1 MAYHNRF
8 LHSQML
14 PIGAML
20 LSMSASS
27 LLANSADSNATIKA
41 IDIQE
46 AVEIELPRYQPG
58 ISKTAKTGQ
67 LAHDVPQAITV
78 VTKELLHDKSEFT
91 LKEALSNVSGLT
103 FNAAEGGR
111 IGDNMNLRGFYTF
124 GDLYLDGIRDVA
136 QYNRDTFNLESIDV
150 LRGGAAMLFGRG
162 QAGGVI
168 NQVSKDAEA
177 ENFGKLSITAGT
189 DEYKRASAD
198 VNVMLNDTTAFRLN
212 AMGMDSG
219 STRDDVYNETVGI
232 APTMTFGLNTDNEF
246 SLSHYYLKTHITP
259 DYGVPF
265 DSATKR
271 PADVGNKVFYGFTDD
286 YEDNRV
292 NITTASYTHK
302 FSKDTRLR
310 SVIRHADYL
319 RDNWA
324 TAPGGYDTTNGADDT
339 ITRGTKGN
347 GAKEKTDTWQNDFTT
362 QFEALGLKHEALV
375 GTEFLR
381 EEQVRWGHDGLSTY
395 YPNISLANGPANG
408 LAAVPTNGQ
417 RALASNGIWYQYATT
432 GTRWAAS
439 MPTTAES
446 GSTLPDAYK
455 SVYGNKERNISGGY
469 KGRTW
474 AVYAQDIV
482 EVAPNWKV
490 MAGFRK
496 DWLNMDYFTGAN
508 MVQNG
513 ELQFNEMSYRAGLS
527 YQPNKQHHYYLSWN
541 NSFNTTGDL
550 YSFSNVYAPER
561 SKTYELGAK
570 FELFEGDLSLRAA
583 IYRTIKEWERNT
595 DVASASSNP
604 ILSKERHTDGIEFE
618 VAGRINDNWDV
629 FAGVAF
635 MDPEVDAVAPGKDDM
650 YIGQKPPNSTDYTFN
665 LWTTYKLGSGWKIG
679 SGIEGKGERA
689 VYSYANESVS
699 NVFNPNIAP
708 SYIRYDGMISYTQ
721 KNYAV
726 QLNVK
731 NLLDT
736 VYYESAYINGGFV
749 VPGTGRTA
757 QVTLDY
763 KFF

>member
-8 LHSQML
+8 FSARTL
-14 PIGAML
+14 PIGAIL
-20 LSMSASS
+20 LSMGASS
-27 LLANSADSNATIKA
+27 LLAENVDATIKV

-46 AVEIELPRYQPG
+46 TVEVELPRYQPG
-58 ISKTAKTGQ
+58 VTKTAKTGQ

-136 QYNRDTFNLESIDV
+136 QYNRDTFNLESVDV

-189 DEYKRASAD
+189 NEYKRASAD
-198 VNVMLNDTTAFRLN
+198 INVMLNDTTAFRLN
-212 AMGMDSG
+212 AMGMDAG
-219 STRDDVYNETVGI
+219 STRDDVYNESVGI
-232 APTMTFGLNTDNEF
+232 APTITFGLGSDNEF

-265 DSATKR
+265 NSETKR
-271 PADVGNKVFYGFTDD
+271 PIDVDKSTYYGFTDD

-302 FSKDTRLR
+302 FSKDTQLR
-310 SVIRHADYL
+310 SVVRHADYL

-324 TAPGGYDTTNGADDT
+324 IAPSGRDYLTTGAVG
-339 ITRGTKGN
+339 RSSKGN

-362 QFEALGLKHEALV
+362 KFELLGMKHEALV

-381 EEQVRWGHDGLSTY
+381 EEAVRWGHDGLTSY
-395 YPNISLANGPANG
+395 YPNISDANGPANG
-408 LAAVPTNGQ
+408 LPDAGTGRYV
-417 RALASNGIWYQYATT
+417 ASNGVIYSRTSAT
-432 GTRWAAS
+432 GAWAAQLPNS
-439 MPTTAES
+439 LES
-446 GSTLPDAYK
+446 GSSIPDAYK
-455 SVYGNKERNISGGY
+455 SVYGNKERNINGGY

-474 AVYAQDIV
+474 ALYAQDVIEFV
-482 EVAPNWKV
+482 PNWKV

-496 DWLNMDYFTGAN
+496 DWLNMDYYTGSDLT
-508 MVQNG
+508 QNG
-513 ELQFNEMSYRAGLS
+513 ELRYNEMSYRAGLS
-527 YQPNKQHHYYLSWN
+527 YQPGKNQHYYVAWN

-550 YSFSNVYAPER
+550 YSFSNAYDPER
-561 SKTYELGAK
+561 SETIELGAK
-570 FELFEGDLSLRAA
+570 WELFDGDLSLRSA
-583 IYRTIKEWERNT
+583 IYRTTKEWERNT
-595 DVASASSNP
+595 DVMSASANP
-604 ILSKERHTDGIEFE
+604 ILSKKRHTDGIELE
-618 VAGRINDNWDV
+618 AAGRITDNWDI
-629 FAGVAF
+629 FAGVAL
-635 MDPEVDAVAPGKDDM
+635 MDAEVDEVIPGKSD
-650 YIGQKPPNSTDYTFN
+650 IVVGKNPPNSTDYTYN
-665 LWTTYKLGSGWKIG
+665 LWTTYKFPHGWKIG
-679 SGIEGKGERA
+679 AGIEGKGDRA
-689 VYSYANESVS
+689 VYGYPNDGATTFEP
-699 NVFNPNIAP
+699 NVAP
-708 SYIRYDGMISYTQ
+708 SYIRYDAMIAYVQ
-721 KNYAV
+721 KHYAV

-731 NLLDT
+731 NLFDKT
-736 VYYESAYINGGFV
+736 YYESAYINGGFA

-757 QVTLDY
+757 QLTFDY

>member
-8 LHSQML
+8 LNSQML

-20 LSMSASS
+20 LSIGASS
-27 LLANSADSNATIKA
+27 VLADSADSNATIKA
-41 IDIQE
+41 IDIQDT
-46 AVEIELPRYQPG
+46 VEIELPRYQPG

-136 QYNRDTFNLESIDV
+136 QYNRDTFNLEQVDV

-177 ENFGKLSITAGT
+177 ENFGKLSMTLGT
-189 DEYKRASAD
+189 DEYKRASTD
-198 VNVMLNDTTAFRLN
+198 INVMLNDTTAFRLN
-212 AMGMDSG
+212 AMGMDAG
-219 STRDDVYNETVGI
+219 STRNDVYNESYGI
-232 APTMTFGLNTDNEF
+232 APTITFGLGTNNEF
-246 SLSHYYLKTHITP
+246 SLSHLYLNTHITP

-271 PADVGNKVFYGFTDD
+271 PIDVDKSTFYGFTDD
-286 YEDNRV
+286 FEDNRV

-302 FSKDTRLR
+302 FSKETQLR

-324 TAPGGYDTTNGADDT
+324 IAPGGYDPVTGSVN
-339 ITRGTKGN
+339 RSSKGN

-362 QFEALGLKHEALV
+362 KFEALGMKHEALV

-381 EEQVRWGHDGLSTY
+381 EEQVRWGHDGLSSY
-395 YPNISLANGPANG
+395 FPNISDANGPANG
-408 LAAVPTNGQ
+408 LPDTATGRHV
-417 RALASNGIWYQYATT
+417 ASNGIIYSRTSAT
-432 GTRWAAS
+432 GSWVAQLPNS
-439 MPTTAES
+439 LES
-446 GSTLPDAYK
+446 GSSIPEAYK
-455 SVYGNKERNISGGY
+455 AVYGNKERNINGGY
-469 KGRTW
+469 KGHTW
-474 AVYAQDIV
+474 ALYAQDVV
-482 EVAPNWKV
+482 EFVPNWKV

-496 DWLNMDYFTGAN
+496 DWLKMDYYTGASLT
-508 MVQNG
+508 QNG
-513 ELQFNEMSYRAGLS
+513 DLRYNEMSYRAGLS
-527 YQPNKQHHYYLSWN
+527 YQPSSRQHYYLAWN

-550 YSFSNVYAPER
+550 YSFSNRYDPER
-561 SKTYELGAK
+561 SVTYELGAK
-570 FELFEGDLSLRAA
+570 WELFEGDLSLRTAV
-583 IYRTIKEWERNT
+583 YRTIKEWERNT
-595 DVASASSNP
+595 DVMSASSNP
-604 ILSKERHTDGIEFE
+604 ILSKERHTDGIELE
-618 VAGRINDNWDV
+618 AAGRITDNWDV
-629 FAGVAF
+629 FAGLAL
-635 MDPEVDAVAPGKDDM
+635 MDPEVDAVAPGKSD
-650 YIGQKPPNSTDYTFN
+650 IVVGQKPPNSTDYTFN
-665 LWTTYKLGSGWKIG
+665 VWTTYKLGGGWKVG
-679 SGIEGKGERA
+679 GGIEGKGDRA
-689 VYSYANESVS
+689 VYSYPNSGATS
-699 NVFNPNIAP
+699 FNPNVAP
-708 SYIRYDGMISYTQ
+708 HYVRYDAMIGYTQ

-731 NLLDT
+731 NLFDT
-736 VYYESAYINGGFV
+736 TYYESAYINGGFA

>member
-8 LHSQML
+8 LNSQML

-20 LSMSASS
+20 LSIGASS
-27 LLANSADSNATIKA
+27 VLADSADSNATIKA
-41 IDIQE
+41 IDIQDT
-46 AVEIELPRYQPG
+46 VEIELPRYQPG

-136 QYNRDTFNLESIDV
+136 QYNRDTFNLEQVDV

-177 ENFGKLSITAGT
+177 ENFGKLSMTLGT
-189 DEYKRASAD
+189 DEYKRASTD
-198 VNVMLNDTTAFRLN
+198 INVMLNDTTAFRLN
-212 AMGMDSG
+212 AMGMDAG
-219 STRDDVYNETVGI
+219 STRNDVYNESYGI
-232 APTMTFGLNTDNEF
+232 APTITFGLGTDNEF
-246 SLSHYYLKTHITP
+246 SLSHLYLNTHITP

-271 PADVGNKVFYGFTDD
+271 PIDVDKSTFYGFTDD
-286 YEDNRV
+286 FEDNRV

-302 FSKDTRLR
+302 FSKETQLR

-324 TAPGGYDTTNGADDT
+324 IAPGGYDPVTGSVN
-339 ITRGTKGN
+339 RSSKGN

-362 QFEALGLKHEALV
+362 KFEALGMKHEALV

-381 EEQVRWGHDGLSTY
+381 EEQVRWGHDGLSSY
-395 YPNISLANGPANG
+395 FPNISDANGPANG
-408 LAAVPTNGQ
+408 LPDTATGRHV
-417 RALASNGIWYQYATT
+417 ASNGIIYSRTSAT
-432 GTRWAAS
+432 GSWVAQLPNS
-439 MPTTAES
+439 LES
-446 GSTLPDAYK
+446 GSSIPEAYK
-455 SVYGNKERNISGGY
+455 AVYGNKERNINAGY
-469 KGRTW
+469 KGHTW
-474 AVYAQDIV
+474 ALYAQDVV
-482 EVAPNWKV
+482 EFVPNWKV

-496 DWLNMDYFTGAN
+496 DWLKMDYYTGASLT
-508 MVQNG
+508 QNG
-513 ELQFNEMSYRAGLS
+513 DLRYNEMSYRAGLS
-527 YQPNKQHHYYLSWN
+527 YQPSSRQHYYLAWN

-550 YSFSNVYAPER
+550 YSFSNRYDPER
-561 SKTYELGAK
+561 SVTYELGAK
-570 FELFEGDLSLRAA
+570 WELFEGDLSLRTAV
-583 IYRTIKEWERNT
+583 YRTIKEWERNT
-595 DVASASSNP
+595 DVMSASSNP
-604 ILSKERHTDGIEFE
+604 ILSKERHTDGIELE
-618 VAGRINDNWDV
+618 AAGRITDNWDV
-629 FAGVAF
+629 FAGLAL
-635 MDPEVDAVAPGKDDM
+635 MDPEVDAVAPGKSD
-650 YIGQKPPNSTDYTFN
+650 IVVGQKPPNSTDYTFN
-665 LWTTYKLGSGWKIG
+665 VWTTYKLGGGWKVG
-679 SGIEGKGERA
+679 GGIEGKGDRA
-689 VYSYANESVS
+689 VYSYPNSGTTS
-699 NVFNPNIAP
+699 FNPNVAP
-708 SYIRYDGMISYTQ
+708 HYVRYDAMIGYTQ

-731 NLLDT
+731 NLFDT
-736 VYYESAYINGGFV
+736 TYYESAYINGGFA

>member
-8 LHSQML
+8 LNSQML

-20 LSMSASS
+20 LSIGASS
-27 LLANSADSNATIKA
+27 VLADSADSNATIKA
-41 IDIQE
+41 IDIQDT
-46 AVEIELPRYQPG
+46 VEIELPRYQPG

-136 QYNRDTFNLESIDV
+136 QYNRDTFNLEQVDV

-177 ENFGKLSITAGT
+177 LENFGKLSMTLGT
-189 DEYKRASAD
+189 DEYKRASTD
-198 VNVMLNDTTAFRLN
+198 INVMLNDTTAFRLN
-212 AMGMDSG
+212 AMGMDAG
-219 STRDDVYNETVGI
+219 STRNDVYNESYGI
-232 APTMTFGLNTDNEF
+232 APTITFGLGTNNEF
-246 SLSHYYLKTHITP
+246 SLSHLYLNTHITP

-271 PADVGNKVFYGFTDD
+271 PIDVDKSTFYGFTDD
-286 YEDNRV
+286 FEDNRV

-302 FSKDTRLR
+302 FSKETQLR

-324 TAPGGYDTTNGADDT
+324 IAPGGYDPVTGSVN
-339 ITRGTKGN
+339 RSSKGN

-362 QFEALGLKHEALV
+362 KFEALGMKHEALV

-381 EEQVRWGHDGLSTY
+381 EEQVRWGHDGLSSY
-395 YPNISLANGPANG
+395 FPNISDANGPANG
-408 LAAVPTNGQ
+408 LPDTATGRHV
-417 RALASNGIWYQYATT
+417 ASNGIIYSRTSAT
-432 GTRWAAS
+432 GSWVAQLPNS
-439 MPTTAES
+439 LES
-446 GSTLPDAYK
+446 GSSIPEAYK
-455 SVYGNKERNISGGY
+455 AVYGNKERNINGGY
-469 KGRTW
+469 KGHTW
-474 AVYAQDIV
+474 ALYAQDVV
-482 EVAPNWKV
+482 EFVPNWKV

-496 DWLNMDYFTGAN
+496 DWLKMDYYTGASLT
-508 MVQNG
+508 QNG
-513 ELQFNEMSYRAGLS
+513 DLRYNEMSYRAGLS
-527 YQPNKQHHYYLSWN
+527 YQPSSRQHYYLAWN

-550 YSFSNVYAPER
+550 YSFSNRYDPER
-561 SKTYELGAK
+561 SVTYELGAK
-570 FELFEGDLSLRAA
+570 WELFEGDLSLRTAV
-583 IYRTIKEWERNT
+583 YRTIKEWERNT
-595 DVASASSNP
+595 DVMSASSNP
-604 ILSKERHTDGIEFE
+604 ILSKERHTDGIELE
-618 VAGRINDNWDV
+618 AAGRITDNWDV
-629 FAGVAF
+629 FAGLAL
-635 MDPEVDAVAPGKDDM
+635 MDPEVDAVAPGKSD
-650 YIGQKPPNSTDYTFN
+650 IVVGQKPPNSTDYTFN
-665 LWTTYKLGSGWKIG
+665 VWTTYKLGGGWKVG
-679 SGIEGKGERA
+679 GGIEGKGDRA
-689 VYSYANESVS
+689 VYSYPNSGTTS
-699 NVFNPNIAP
+699 FNPNVAP
-708 SYIRYDGMISYTQ
+708 HYVRYDAMIGYTQ

-731 NLLDT
+731 NLFDT
-736 VYYESAYINGGFV
+736 TYYESAYINGGFA

>member
-8 LHSQML
+8 LNSQML

-20 LSMSASS
+20 LSIGASS
-27 LLANSADSNATIKA
+27 VLADSVDSNATIKA
-41 IDIQE
+41 IDIQDT
-46 AVEIELPRYQPG
+46 VEIELPRYQPG

-136 QYNRDTFNLESIDV
+136 QYNRDTFNLEQVDV

-177 ENFGKLSITAGT
+177 ENFGKLSMTLGT
-189 DEYKRASAD
+189 DEYKRASTD
-198 VNVMLNDTTAFRLN
+198 INVMLNDTTAFRLN
-212 AMGMDSG
+212 AMGMDAG
-219 STRDDVYNETVGI
+219 STRNDVYNESYGI
-232 APTMTFGLNTDNEF
+232 APTITFGLGTDNEF
-246 SLSHYYLKTHITP
+246 SLSHLYLNTHITP

-271 PADVGNKVFYGFTDD
+271 PIDVDKSTFYGFTDD
-286 YEDNRV
+286 FEDNRV

-302 FSKDTRLR
+302 FSKETQLR

-324 TAPGGYDTTNGADDT
+324 IAPGGYDPVTGSVN
-339 ITRGTKGN
+339 RSSKGN

-362 QFEALGLKHEALV
+362 KFEALGMKHEALV

-381 EEQVRWGHDGLSTY
+381 EEQVRWGHDGLSSY
-395 YPNISLANGPANG
+395 FPNISDANGPANG
-408 LAAVPTNGQ
+408 LPDTATGRHV
-417 RALASNGIWYQYATT
+417 ASNGIIYSRTSAT
-432 GTRWAAS
+432 GSWVAQLPNS
-439 MPTTAES
+439 LES
-446 GSTLPDAYK
+446 GSSIPEAYK
-455 SVYGNKERNISGGY
+455 AVYGNKERNINGGY
-469 KGRTW
+469 KGHTW
-474 AVYAQDIV
+474 ALYAQDVV
-482 EVAPNWKV
+482 EFVPKWKM

-496 DWLNMDYFTGAN
+496 DWLKMDYYTGASLT
-508 MVQNG
+508 QNG
-513 ELQFNEMSYRAGLS
+513 DLRYNEMSYRAGLS
-527 YQPNKQHHYYLSWN
+527 YQPSSRQHYYLAWN

-550 YSFSNVYAPER
+550 YSFSNRYDPER
-561 SKTYELGAK
+561 SVTYELGAK
-570 FELFEGDLSLRAA
+570 WELFEGDLSLRTAV
-583 IYRTIKEWERNT
+583 YRTIKEWERNT
-595 DVASASSNP
+595 DVMSASSNP
-604 ILSKERHTDGIEFE
+604 ILSKERHTDGIELE
-618 VAGRINDNWDV
+618 AAGRITDNWDV
-629 FAGVAF
+629 FAGLAL
-635 MDPEVDAVAPGKDDM
+635 MDPEVDAVAPGKSD
-650 YIGQKPPNSTDYTFN
+650 IVVGQKPPNSTDYTFN
-665 LWTTYKLGSGWKIG
+665 VWTTYKLGGGWKVG
-679 SGIEGKGERA
+679 GGIEGKGDRA
-689 VYSYANESVS
+689 VYSYPNSGTTS
-699 NVFNPNIAP
+699 FNPNVAP
-708 SYIRYDGMISYTQ
+708 HYIRYDAMIGYTQ

-731 NLLDT
+731 NLFDT
-736 VYYESAYINGGFV
+736 TYYESAYINGGFA

>member
-1 MAYHNRF
+1 MAYHSRF
-8 LHSQML
+8 LKSRTL

-27 LLANSADSNATIKA
+27 LLADSADSNATIKA
-41 IDIQE
+41 IDISE
-46 AVEIELPRYQPG
+46 NIEIELPRYQPG

-177 ENFGKLSITAGT
+177 ENFGTLSMTVGT
-189 DEYKRASAD
+189 DEYKRISTD
-198 VNVMLNDTTAFRLN
+198 INVMLNDTTAFRLN

-219 STRDDVYNETVGI
+219 STRNDVYNESYGV
-232 APTMTFGLNTDNEF
+232 APTITFGLNTDNEF
-246 SLSHYYLKTHITP
+246 SLSHFYLKTHITP

-265 DSATKR
+265 DRATQR
-271 PADVGNKVFYGFTDD
+271 PADVGNEVYYGFTDD
-286 YEDNRV
+286 FEDNRV
-292 NITTASYTHK
+292 NITTATYTHK
-302 FSKDTRLR
+302 FSPDTKLR

-324 TAPGGYDTTNGADDT
+324 TAPGGYDTSSGPDDT

-347 GAKEKTDTWQNDFTT
+347 GAKERTDTWQNDFTT
-362 QFEALGLKHEALV
+362 KFEALGLKHEALV
-375 GTEFLR
+375 GTEYLR
-381 EEQVRWGHDGLSTY
+381 EEQKRWGHDGLSSY
-395 YPNISLANGPANG
+395 YPNIALADSASNGLPVAPANG
-408 LAAVPTNGQ
+408 D
-417 RALASNGIWYQYATT
+417 RALGSNGIWYQYSTS

-446 GSTLPDAYK
+446 GSTLPAAYK
-455 SVYGNKERNISGGY
+455 AVYGNTERNLSGGY
-469 KGRTW
+469 KGRTL
-474 AVYAQDIV
+474 ALYAQDVV
-482 EVAPNWKV
+482 EVVPNWKV

-496 DWLNMDYFTGAN
+496 DWLSMDYFGSDMAKT
-508 MVQNG
+508 G
-513 ELQFNEMSYRAGLS
+513 ELHFNEMSYRAGLS
-527 YQPNKQHHYYLSWN
+527 YQPSSNQHYYLAWN

-550 YSFSNVYAPER
+550 YSFSNAYDPER
-561 SKTYELGAK
+561 SETYELGAK
-570 FELFEGDLSLRAA
+570 WELFEGDLSLRTS

-595 DVASASSNP
+595 DVSSASSNP
-604 ILSKERHTDGIEFE
+604 ILSKKRHTDGIELE
-618 VAGRINDNWDV
+618 AAGRLSENWDI
-629 FAGVAF
+629 FAGVAL
-635 MDPEVDAVAPGKDDM
+635 MDPEVDEVAPGKSTV
-650 YIGQKPPNSTDYTFN
+650 YEGERPPNSTDYTFN
-665 LWTTYKLGSGWKIG
+665 LWTTYKLGGGWKVG
-679 SGIEGKGERA
+679 GGMEGKGERA
-689 VYSYANESVS
+689 VYSYGTATT
-699 NVFNPNIAP
+699 FNPNIAP
-708 SYIRYDGMISYTQ
+708 SYIRYDGMIAYTQ
-721 KNYAV
+721 KTYSI

-731 NLLDT
+731 NLLDKT
-736 VYYESAYINGGFV
+736 YYDAAYINGGFV
-749 VPGTGRTA
+749 VPATGRTA
-757 QVTLDY
+757 QITLDY

>member
-8 LHSQML
+8 LNSQML

-20 LSMSASS
+20 LSIGASS
-27 LLANSADSNATIKA
+27 VLADSVDSNATIKA
-41 IDIQE
+41 IDIQDT
-46 AVEIELPRYQPG
+46 VEIELPRYQPG

-136 QYNRDTFNLESIDV
+136 QYNRDTFNLEQVDV

-177 ENFGKLSITAGT
+177 ENFGKLSMTLGT
-189 DEYKRASAD
+189 DEYKRASTD
-198 VNVMLNDTTAFRLN
+198 INVMLNDTTAFRLN
-212 AMGMDSG
+212 AMGMDAG
-219 STRDDVYNETVGI
+219 STRNDVYNESYGI
-232 APTMTFGLNTDNEF
+232 APTITFGLGTDNEF
-246 SLSHYYLKTHITP
+246 SLSHLYLNTHITP

-271 PADVGNKVFYGFTDD
+271 PIDVDKSTFYGFTDD
-286 YEDNRV
+286 FEDNRV

-302 FSKDTRLR
+302 FSKETQLR

-324 TAPGGYDTTNGADDT
+324 IAPGGYDPVTGSVN
-339 ITRGTKGN
+339 RSSKGN

-362 QFEALGLKHEALV
+362 KFEALGMKHEALV

-381 EEQVRWGHDGLSTY
+381 EEQVRWGHDGLSSY
-395 YPNISLANGPANG
+395 FPNISDANGPANG
-408 LAAVPTNGQ
+408 LPDTATGRHV
-417 RALASNGIWYQYATT
+417 ASNGIIYSRTSAT
-432 GTRWAAS
+432 GSWVAQLPNS
-439 MPTTAES
+439 LES
-446 GSTLPDAYK
+446 GSSIPEAYK
-455 SVYGNKERNISGGY
+455 AVYGNKERNINGGY
-469 KGRTW
+469 KGHTW
-474 AVYAQDIV
+474 ALYAQDVV
-482 EVAPNWKV
+482 EFVPKWKM

-496 DWLNMDYFTGAN
+496 DWLKMDYYTGASLT
-508 MVQNG
+508 QNG
-513 ELQFNEMSYRAGLS
+513 DLRYNEMSYRAGLS
-527 YQPNKQHHYYLSWN
+527 YQPNSRQHYYLAWN

-550 YSFSNVYAPER
+550 YSFSNRYDPER
-561 SKTYELGAK
+561 SVTYELGAK
-570 FELFEGDLSLRAA
+570 WELFEGDLSLRTAV
-583 IYRTIKEWERNT
+583 YRTIKEWERNT
-595 DVASASSNP
+595 DVMSASSNP
-604 ILSKERHTDGIEFE
+604 ILSKERHTDGIELE
-618 VAGRINDNWDV
+618 AAGRITDNWDV
-629 FAGVAF
+629 FAGLAL
-635 MDPEVDAVAPGKDDM
+635 MDPEVDAVAPGKSD
-650 YIGQKPPNSTDYTFN
+650 IVVGQKPPNSTDYTFN
-665 LWTTYKLGSGWKIG
+665 VWTTYKLGGGWKVG
-679 SGIEGKGERA
+679 GGIEGKGDRA
-689 VYSYANESVS
+689 VYSYPNSGTTS
-699 NVFNPNIAP
+699 FNPNVAP
-708 SYIRYDGMISYTQ
+708 HYIRYDAMIGYTQ

-731 NLLDT
+731 NLFDT
-736 VYYESAYINGGFV
+736 TYYESAYINGGFA

>member
-8 LHSQML
+8 LNTQML

-27 LLANSADSNATIKA
+27 LLASNSDSNATIKA
-41 IDIQE
+41 IDIQDTIE
-46 AVEIELPRYQPG
+46 VELPRYQPG
-58 ISKTAKTGQ
+58 VSKTAKTGQ

-136 QYNRDTFNLESIDV
+136 QYNRDTFNLESVDV

-189 DEYKRASAD
+189 NEYKRVSTD
-198 VNVMLNDTTAFRLN
+198 INLMLNDTTAFRLN
-212 AMGMDSG
+212 AMGMDAG
-219 STRDDVYNETVGI
+219 STRNDVYNETTGI
-232 APTMTFGLNTDNEF
+232 APTITFGLNTDNEF
-246 SLSHYYLKTHITP
+246 SLSHMYMKTHITP

-265 DSATKR
+265 DRATQR
-271 PADVGNKVFYGFTDD
+271 PADVGNEVYYGFTDD

-302 FSKDTRLR
+302 FSKDTQLR

-324 TAPGGYDTTNGADDT
+324 TAPGGYDTTSGADNE

-362 QFEALGLKHEALV
+362 KFEALGFKHEALV
-375 GTEFLR
+375 GSEFLK
-381 EEQVRWGHDGLSTY
+381 EEQVRWGHDGLSSY
-395 YPNISLANGPANG
+395 FPNIALADSGSNG
-408 LAAVPTNGQ
+408 LPTTPTNGQ
-417 RALASNGIWYQYATT
+417 RALGANGIWYQYATT

-455 SVYGNKERNISGGY
+455 AIYGNKERNISGGY

-474 AVYAQDIV
+474 ALYAQDVI
-482 EVAPNWKV
+482 EVVPNWKV

-496 DWLNMDYFTGAN
+496 DWLNMDYYTGAD

-513 ELQFNEMSYRAGLS
+513 ELHFNEMSYRAGLS
-527 YQPNKQHHYYLSWN
+527 YQPNKQQHYYLAWN

-550 YSFSNVYAPER
+550 YSFSNAYDPER
-561 SKTYELGAK
+561 SVTYELGAK
-570 FELFEGDLSLRAA
+570 FELFDGDLSLRTA

-604 ILSKERHTDGIEFE
+604 ILSKERHTDGIEVE
-618 VAGRINDNWDV
+618 VAGRLSENWDI
-629 FAGVAF
+629 FGGIAL
-635 MDPEVDAVAPGKDDM
+635 MDPEVDEVTPGKDDM

-665 LWTTYKLGSGWKIG
+665 LWTTYTLPLGWKIG
-679 SGIEGKGERA
+679 AGLEGKGDRA
-689 VYSYANESVS
+689 VYSYANESAS
-699 NVFNPNIAP
+699 NVFNPNTAP
-708 SYIRYDGMISYTQ
+708 SYIRYDAMIAYIQ
-721 KNYAV
+721 KNYTV

-736 VYYESAYINGGFV
+736 TYYESVYINGGFA

-757 QVTLDY
+757 QVTFDY